1 MSSELSDDERER
13 IETYCETPPY
23 DRSPDV
29 LLPDGEYDDDVPRP
43 REGSG
48 GSLFR
53 TVWHRLRRRF

>member
-23 DRSPDV
+23 DRSPED
-29 LLPDGEYDDDVPRP
+29 LLPNGEYDDVPRP
-43 REGSG
+43 REESE

-53 TVWHRLRRRF
+53 TVWDRLRSRF